1 MAGLNSLVS
10 DKDVATTS
18 MPSWYNTATQNVAT
32 SLGNLQSPDISATTA
47 PSAVGAFGSSGPF
60 AQGQNTL
67 QTIGAG
73 AANPWLT
80 STDASGK
87 TSVTPNMNT
96 AMGGLFG
103 AQQDYLNSMLGDI
116 NASATAPAIG
126 SGNFGSKMNLAGI
139 TKARGQAAN
148 DLFQKQMQS
157 ALQNQ
162 QTGVSAGAALGN
174 LGNQQVQGALNT
186 AEYQANQPYASGL
199 NEAKILQA
207 LNPGNTVTKQRDYS
221 LLNQIGGL
229 STALGGSGP
238 VANLLS
244 SFGLRGG
251 LSGLGRAVLGGNY
264 GNASNNTGSIFFD
277 TGTGTAGDQEGD
289 FDMYDPTNNLNNF
302 LSPSGSAMAQDPN
315 FNWLDWYNGDNGYGH
330 YGE

>member
-10 DKDVATTS
+10 DTDIATTS
-18 MPSWYNTATQNVAT
+18 MPSWYSTATQNVGT
-32 SLGNLQSPDISATTA
+32 SLGNLQSPNISATTA
-47 PSAVGAFGSSGPF
+47 PSAINAFGAAGPF
-60 AQGQNTL
+60 SQGQNTL

-80 STDASGK
+80 STDPTTGQ
-87 TSVTPNMNT
+87 TNVTPNMNT

-103 AQQDYLNSMLGDI
+103 AQKSYLDSILGDI
-116 NASATAPAIG
+116 DASVTAPAIG
-126 SGNFGSKMNLAGI
+126 GGGFGSKMNLAGI
-139 TKARGQAAN
+139 AKARGTAAN

-186 AEYQANQPYASGL
+186 AQYQQNEPYSSSL

-207 LNPGNTVTKQRDYS
+207 LSPDKTVTEERKAS

-229 STALGGSGP
+229 STALGGTGP
-238 VANLLS
+238 VANLLTS
-244 SFGLRGG
+244 LGLKGG
-251 LSGLGRAVLGGNY
+251 LAGLGKSVLGGNP
-264 GNASNNTGSIFFD
+264 
-277 TGTGTAGDQEGD
+277 GTGNSGTGFGDDGFDLGGIGIGD
-289 FDMYDPTNNLNNF
+289 GTTGGSGTGFGDDGFDLGGIGIGDGNF
-302 LSPSGSAMAQDPN
+302 GFETDY
-315 FNWLDWYNGDNGYGH
+315 WDY
-330 YGE
+330 